1 MKNNNADEETRG
13 RNGKV
18 NAASRGMEKLAK
30 PLRL

>member
-13 RNGKV
+13 RMV